1 MVSLRS
7 LPNLISL
14 IRLALVPPA
23 GWLIL
28 HQYFDA
34 ALALFFVAGASD
46 AVDGFLARRFGWQTR
61 LGGFLD
67 PLADKL
73 LILVCLGMLVL
84 GGVLPWWLLLAVV
97 ARDAI
102 IAVGAGAYHW
112 LVGPFEARPSLLS
125 KFNTLCQ
132 IAVVLAALLVRAGW
146 PFPESKLAWLVWA
159 ALATTVLS
167 GAGYL
172 WSWGRRACLN
182 FSSRNPG

>member
-28 HQYFDA
+28 HQYFGE
-34 ALALFFVAGASD
+34 ALVVFFIAGASD

-73 LILVCLGMLVL
+73 LILVCLGMLAL
-84 GGVLPWWLLLAVV
+84 AGALPWWLLLAVV
-97 ARDAI
+97 TRDAI
-102 IAVGAGAYHW
+102 IALGAGAYYW
-112 LVGPFEARPSLLS
+112 LVGPFEAQPSLLS
-125 KFNTLCQ
+125 KLNTLCQ
-132 IAVVLAALLVRAGW
+132 IAVVLAALLARAAW
-146 PFPESKLAWLVWA
+146 PFPQSVVAWLVWA
-159 ALATTVLS
+159 ALTTTVLS
-167 GAGYL
+167 GAGYI
-172 WSWGRRACLN
+172 WSWGRRAYLN
-182 FSSRNPG
+182 LSSRNPG